1 MGLTQ
6 ISTDGVKND
15 AISAG
20 KIPANAVGNSELSSN
35 SVARANI
42 QDGEVINSK
51 LDGNA
56 VTTSK
61 INDGAVTLAKLA
73 HGNSSNNGKFLRSND
88 GADPTWEDAN
98 QYTHPNH
105 SGEVTSSAD
114 GAQTIASNVVDEDNL
129 KISNS
134 GTNGQFLQKQSG
146 NTGGLTWADV
156 TIPPGGNTV
165 DMVADGAIGAGKP
178 VIITSGGKAK
188 EVTLVLGPRTSPPG
202 QRSSAEQVFSGS
214 MYAYGLLWDPDRE
227 TVIFQERNSSN
238 YGQLVP
244 VDYNLNMGTDSV
256 TVNSFSTYSTNS
268 GTANQDLAYDPD
280 TNQVI
285 TCYRRGTNGHIRLA
299 TINADKSITWGAES
313 SAFGSQVEWMRVEYN
328 TDQNVIVVV
337 YVASN
342 ALYAR
347 SASISGSSVGSWG
360 TAVQLESLTV
370 PSDHVDACY
379 DSTNHKVLVAFRNA
393 SYGNYNYV
401 VALSSSG
408 TTVSWGTKQLG
419 ENGIS
424 TSHQRIC
431 FDSTLGKAIVTMK
444 NDGNSRGYAQ
454 VFYISSGTTI
464 AKGSGAEWPQSHGT
478 YLHLKGHA
486 NVYDPATGKI
496 FVMGSYTN
504 YSTSSD
510 RPFITQLSINN
521 STNAVVWEPSSG
533 GNTAKIFK
541 TQKMNDSARDW
552 AAVALGTSGKIL
564 CACRNIESYA
574 NQAQLFLFEAA
585 ISQTNINTI
594 GNNVLGF
601 APSAISDG
609 NSGTI
614 NLPGNTVDNQSSLT
628 AGSRYYIQNDG
639 TLGTT
644 FITTRAGVL
653 ALSAT
658 KGVVYG
664 HDT

>member
-1 MGLTQ
+1 
-6 ISTDGVKND
+6 
-15 AISAG
+15 
-20 KIPANAVGNSELSSN
+20 
-35 SVARANI
+35 
-42 QDGEVINSK
+42 
-51 LDGNA
+51 
-56 VTTSK
+56 
-61 INDGAVTLAKLA
+61 
-73 HGNSSNNGKFLRSND
+73 
-88 GADPTWEDAN
+88 
-98 QYTHPNH
+98 
-105 SGEVTSSAD
+105 
-114 GAQTIASNVVDEDNL
+114 
-129 KISNS
+129 ISNS
-134 GTNGQFLQKQSG
+134 GTNGQFLQKQSE

-188 EVTLVLGPRTSPPG
+188 EVTLVLGPRTSPPS

-424 TSHQRIC
+424 TS
-431 FDSTLGKAIVTMK
+431 
-444 NDGNSRGYAQ
+444 
-454 VFYISSGTTI
+454 
-464 AKGSGAEWPQSHGT
+464 
-478 YLHLKGHA
+478 
-486 NVYDPATGKI
+486 
-496 FVMGSYTN
+496 
-504 YSTSSD
+504 
-510 RPFITQLSINN
+510 
-521 STNAVVWEPSSG
+521 
-533 GNTAKIFK
+533 
-541 TQKMNDSARDW
+541 
-552 AAVALGTSGKIL
+552 
-564 CACRNIESYA
+564 
-574 NQAQLFLFEAA
+574 
-585 ISQTNINTI
+585 
-594 GNNVLGF
+594 
-601 APSAISDG
+601 
-609 NSGTI
+609 
-614 NLPGNTVDNQSSLT
+614 
-628 AGSRYYIQNDG
+628 
-639 TLGTT
+639 
-644 FITTRAGVL
+644 
-653 ALSAT
+653 
-658 KGVVYG
+658 
-664 HDT
+664 